1 MTSPCEHPSTVPP
14 VRTAVIPAAG
24 RGTRL
29 GRLTRAVP
37 KELLPLG
44 DRPTLDIVLDELVD
58 AGIDRI
64 VIVTRPDKTA
74 LNDYV
79 ETVLQAELADRGVV
93 LELCPQ
99 DAGPGNGGAIL
110 SAAARSVGE
119 PFIVLWGDEVVFGAN
134 RTRSVLDRYRETGR
148 PTIAVVR
155 AAPGVL
161 RRCGVAR
168 VAADGSVRDLV
179 EKPADP
185 PADGLASVGGYVV
198 TTEVLDALRATAPA
212 ADGELY
218 LSAALAEVARTGG
231 VQAAEVTGEWHETGS
246 TAGYADAFAAA
257 VDIGIDIQHVQ

>member
-1 MTSPCEHPSTVPP
+1 MTPPSDRRSTVPP
-14 VRTAVIPAAG
+14 VRTAVLPAAG

-64 VIVTRPDKTA
+64 MIVTRPDKTA

-79 ETVLQAELADRGVV
+79 TTVLQAELADRGVV

-110 SAAARSVGE
+110 SAAARLVGE
-119 PFIVLWGDEVVFGAN
+119 PFVVLWGDEVVFGAN
-134 RTRSVLDRYRETGR
+134 RTRGVLARYRDTGR

-155 AAPGVL
+155 AARGAL

-179 EKPADP
+179 EKPTDP

-198 TTEVLDALRATAPA
+198 TAEVLDALRATAPA

-218 LSAALAEVARTGG
+218 LSAALAEVARVGG
-231 VQAAEVTGEWHETGS
+231 VQAAEIGGEWHETGS
-246 TAGYADAFAAA
+246 PDGYAGAFAAA
-257 VDIGIDIQHVQ
+257 VRSRIDMQHVQ